1 MATLAGAQT
10 STYAGATVWRVI
22 LEWLTT
28 VDHKKIGIMYLW
40 TAGAFGLV
48 GMAFSLVMRT
58 ELAETGTIISAE
70 TYNSIFTMHGSVMI
84 FLFLLPIGAA
94 FMNYSMPLQIGALD
108 MAFPRINALSFWIF
122 LFGGVLLTLSF
133 AAEGGTASAGW
144 TAYPPVT
151 LDTGNNAEPPGAGM
165 DMWLVGVILLGQA
178 SIFGSVNFLVTIF
191 KMRAPGMTMWRLPLF
206 TWTTLVTGLLILLST
221 PVLAAAL
228 VLGFIDRNGAGG
240 AFFDPAAGGQPLLW
254 QNLFWFYS
262 HPAVYIMI
270 LPAMGIVSD
279 VFGVFTRRPVFGYR
293 SMVLALIA
301 IGLLGFIV
309 WAHHMFTTGGV
320 FLPFFMGATFLI
332 AVPTG
337 VKMFNWITTMWRGS
351 NIFPTAM
358 LFSVGFLMLF
368 LIGGITGVFH
378 AAVPVDFALHDT
390 YFVVGHFHYTM
401 SIAATFGFL
410 AGCYYWFP
418 KMFGKF
424 MNEGLG
430 KLHFWL
436 VFIGVNLIFFTQLLL
451 GLDGMPRRI
460 NDYVDNPGW
469 ELMNMLTTIGAFVSA
484 AGMMVFLYNVFYSL
498 KWGERAGS
506 DPWEGTTLEWATTS
520 PPPAHNFDSLPEIR
534 SERPLFDLRFGERLQ
549 DDPHYHVN
557 NAHNGNGS
565 GSGAKAPTASAREE
579 G

>member
-1 MATLAGAQT
+1 MATLAGAQQAT
-10 STYAGATVWRVI
+10 GYAGVAAWRAI

-40 TAGAFGLV
+40 AAGAFGLV

-58 ELAETGTIISAE
+58 ELMETGTIISAE
-70 TYNSIFTMHGSVMI
+70 AYNSMFTMHGSVMI

-122 LFGGVLLTLSF
+122 LFGGVLLALSF
-133 AAEGGTASAGW
+133 AVDGGSAFAGW
-144 TAYPPVT
+144 TAYPPIT
-151 LDTGNNAEPPGAGM
+151 LDSGANAEKPGAGM
-165 DMWLVGVILLGQA
+165 DMWLIGVILLGQA

-191 KMRAPGMTMWRLPLF
+191 KLRAPGMTMWRMPLF
-206 TWTTLVTGLLILLST
+206 TWTTMVTGLLILLST

-228 VLGFIDRNGAGG
+228 VMGFIDRNGASG
-240 AFFDPAAGGQPLLW
+240 AFFEPSAGGQPLLW

-279 VFGVFTRRPVFGYR
+279 IFGTFTRRPIFGYR

-337 VKMFNWITTMWRGS
+337 VKMFNWIATMWRGS
-351 NIFPTAM
+351 NIYPTAM

-410 AGCYYWFP
+410 AGIYYWFP

-436 VFIGVNLIFFTQLLL
+436 LFVGVNLIFFTQLLL

-460 NDYVDNPGW
+460 NDYIANPGW
-469 ELMNMLTTIGAFVSA
+469 ELMNTLATVGAFVSA
-484 AGMMVFLYNVFYSL
+484 VGMMVFLFNVFYSL
-498 KWGERAGS
+498 RYGERASG
-506 DPWEGTTLEWATTS
+506 DPWEGTSLEWATTS
-520 PPPAHNFDSLPEIR
+520 PPPPHNFDSLPEIR
-534 SERPLFDLRFGERLQ
+534 SERPLFDLRFGQRLA
-549 DDPHYHVN
+549 DDEHYHGH
-557 NAHNGNGS
+557 APPRGG
-565 GSGAKAPTASAREE
+565 GAAPETASKAE

>member
-1 MATLAGAQT
+1 MATLAGAQQ
-10 STYAGATVWRVI
+10 ATGYTGVAAWRAI

-40 TAGAFGLV
+40 AAGAFGLV

-58 ELAETGTIISAE
+58 ELMEAGTIISAE
-70 TYNSIFTMHGSVMI
+70 AYNSMFTMHGSVMI
-84 FLFLLPIGAA
+84 FLFLLPVGAA
-94 FMNYSMPLQIGALD
+94 FMNYAMPLQIGALD

-122 LFGGVLLTLSF
+122 LFGGVLLALSF
-133 AAEGGTASAGW
+133 AVDGGSAFAGW
-144 TAYPPVT
+144 TAYPPIT
-151 LDTGNNAEPPGAGM
+151 LDSGANAEKPGAGM
-165 DMWLVGVILLGQA
+165 DMWLIGVILLGQA

-191 KMRAPGMTMWRLPLF
+191 KLRAPGMTMWRMPLF
-206 TWTTLVTGLLILLST
+206 TWTTMVTGLLILLST

-228 VLGFIDRNGAGG
+228 VMGFIDRNGASG
-240 AFFDPAAGGQPLLW
+240 AFFEPSAGGQPLLW

-279 VFGVFTRRPVFGYR
+279 IFGTFTRRPIFGYR

-337 VKMFNWITTMWRGS
+337 VKMFNWIATMWRGS
-351 NIFPTAM
+351 NVYPTAM

-410 AGCYYWFP
+410 AGVYYWFP

-436 VFIGVNLIFFTQLLL
+436 LFVGVNLIFFTQLLL

-460 NDYVDNPGW
+460 NDYIANPGW
-469 ELMNMLTTIGAFVSA
+469 ELMNTLATIGAFVSA
-484 AGMMVFLYNVFYSL
+484 VGMMVFLFNVFYSL
-498 KWGERAGS
+498 RYGERAS
-506 DPWEGTTLEWATTS
+506 ADPWEGTTLEWATSS
-520 PPPAHNFDSLPEIR
+520 PPPPHNFDSLPEIR
-534 SERPLFDLRFGERLQ
+534 SERPLFDLRFGQRLA
-549 DDPHYHVN
+549 DDEHYHGH
-557 NAHNGNGS
+557 APPARG
-565 GSGAKAPTASAREE
+565 GAAAPETASKAE